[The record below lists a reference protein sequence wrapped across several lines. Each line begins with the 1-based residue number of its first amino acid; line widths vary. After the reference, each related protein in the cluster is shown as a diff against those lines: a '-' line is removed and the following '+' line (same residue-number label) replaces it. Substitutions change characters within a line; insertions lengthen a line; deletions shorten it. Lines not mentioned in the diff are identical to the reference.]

1 MLDLAG
7 LLSLALLVL
16 DLAGLLSLALLV
28 LDLCL
33 QDKLPHK
40 RRREAF
46 LRAPEHHPDF
56 YAPPYAYDKH
66 ICIYFFPHP
75 PPALRGFSLILVGTI
90 GGKNG
95 GPITTV
101 F

>member
-40 RRREAF
+40 RRRASRLGVRGKAAL
-46 LRAPEHHPDF
+46 LRAPEHHPQF
-56 YAPPYAYDKH
+56 
-66 ICIYFFPHP
+66 
-75 PPALRGFSLILVGTI
+75 
-90 GGKNG
+90 
-95 GPITTV
+95 
-101 F
+101 

>member
-40 RRREAF
+40 RRRDAL
-46 LRAPEHHPDF
+46 LRAPEHHAEF
-56 YAPPYAYDKH
+56 
-66 ICIYFFPHP
+66 
-75 PPALRGFSLILVGTI
+75 
-90 GGKNG
+90 
-95 GPITTV
+95 
-101 F
+101 